1 LVADLSQDAFG
12 TKMIA
17 MSARA
22 SASGTCP
29 GLARRRGLLGD
40 PLHGQAERHELDF
53 GRVPIEPYPT
63 INAVCPDS
71 ELV

>member
-22 SASGTCP
+22 SASGTASGPSTSSRAP
-29 GLARRRGLLGD
+29 GRSAPRSSRTARAGLRPRAD
-40 PLHGQAERHELDF
+40 R
-53 GRVPIEPYPT
+53 
-63 INAVCPDS
+63 AVSHD
-71 ELV
+71 

>member
-22 SASGTCP
+22 SASGTVSGP
-29 GLARRRGLLGD
+29 STSSRAPD